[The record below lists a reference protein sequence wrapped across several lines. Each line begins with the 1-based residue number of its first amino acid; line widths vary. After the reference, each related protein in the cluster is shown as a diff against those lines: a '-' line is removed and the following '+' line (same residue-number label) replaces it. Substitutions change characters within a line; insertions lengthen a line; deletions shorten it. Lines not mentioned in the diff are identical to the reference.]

1 MLSKDDLTNRCSE
14 LTAKITKAPDLKT
27 LEGIRL
33 EIFGKQGE
41 IGRWMRHLA
50 ALSGPEK
57 KELGS
62 FLNTLKDR
70 LSFVFD
76 QQKSDL
82 ESRAL
87 ADQIA
92 RESLDMTLPAREI
105 GGGAIHPL
113 SETLFHMTTLLTQ
126 MGFWVGE
133 GPDIE
138 DDDHNFTALNI
149 PDHHPARSDHD
160 TFYMKPG
167 PHGVRDV
174 LRTHTS
180 PVQIRTMRRLSPPIR
195 MIAPGRVYRSDYD
208 QTHTPTFH
216 QLEALYVDKNVT
228 FAHLK
233 GCIIDF
239 CRRIFGVA
247 DLPVRFR
254 PSYFP
259 FTEPSAEVDIGCG
272 RKDGQLIIGGGDDWL
287 EILGCG
293 MVHPAVLDNCG
304 IDSRVYQGFAFGIG
318 VERITMLRYGIS
330 DLRSFYE
337 GDRRFLSAYG
347 LKSSAAFLGG
357 ESTR

>member
-1 MLSKDDLTNRCSE
+1 MISKDDLTKRCSD
-14 LTAKITKAPDLKT
+14 LAAKITAASDLKMLDDVRVET
-27 LEGIRL
+27 
-33 EIFGKQGE
+33 FGKQGE
-41 IGRWMRHLA
+41 VSSWMRHLA
-50 ALSGPEK
+50 SLSAVEK
-57 KELGS
+57 KDMGA
-62 FLNTLKDR
+62 FLNTLKNQ
-70 LSFVFD
+70 LQTCFD
-76 QQKSDL
+76 AQKSVLDV
-82 ESRAL
+82 RA
-87 ADQIA
+87 ASNKIA
-92 RESLDMTLPAREI
+92 REYVDMTLPTQNNDT
-105 GGGAIHPL
+105 GVIHPL
-113 SETLFHMTTLLTQ
+113 SETLYQMTMILKN

-138 DDDHNFTALNI
+138 NDDHNFTALNI
-149 PDHHPARSDHD
+149 PEDHPARGDHD

-167 PHGVRDV
+167 PNGVRDI

-180 PVQIRTMRRLSPPIR
+180 PVQIRTLRSMSPPIR

-239 CRRIFGVA
+239 CRLIFGVA

-259 FTEPSAEVDIGCG
+259 FTEPSAEVDIGCS
-272 RKDGQLIIGGGDDWL
+272 RKDGRLMIGGGDDWL

-304 IDSRVYQGFAFGIG
+304 IDSGTYQGFAFGIG
-318 VERITMLRYGIS
+318 VERVTMLRYGIS
-330 DLRSFYE
+330 DLRSFYD
-337 GDRRFLSAYG
+337 GDRRFLSTYG
-347 LKSSAAFLGG
+347 LKPSAAFLTA
-357 ESTR
+357 ETAQ